1 MNLLPKRKEFKDKYF
16 VFIFKKIR
24 CSYFNEIVI
33 LFF

>member
-1 MNLLPKRKEFKDKYF
+1 MNLLPKWEGFKDKYF

-24 CSYFNEIVI
+24 DSSFNEIVI